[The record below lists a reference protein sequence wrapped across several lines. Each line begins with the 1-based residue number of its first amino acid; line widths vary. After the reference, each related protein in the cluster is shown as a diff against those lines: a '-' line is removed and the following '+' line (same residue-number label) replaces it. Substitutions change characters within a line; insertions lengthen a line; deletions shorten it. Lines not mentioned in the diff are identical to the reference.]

1 MNQYLHKYLS
11 LNKKMSIPDIGNLVI
26 ESSGAQLDAI
36 NGLLYA
42 PTQIIQ
48 FKQDVATAD
57 KFFFDFLANE
67 LGVDEVVAIRSFH
80 DYLYKLKSTINTP
93 SGAVIKGIG
102 RLKKEDN
109 GYILFTPE
117 KNLLELMP
125 QVKLDAAYPLPK
137 KAEAINYDQDK
148 NLTFQEEEDIRELLG
163 QESEGEDA
171 DNWWIYAVI
180 LLLIGVGA
188 LLFYYV

>member
-1 MNQYLHKYLS
+1 MNQYLNKYLS
-11 LNKKMSIPDIGNLVI
+11 LNKKLSIPDIGNLVI

-42 PTQIIQ
+42 PTQVIQ
-48 FKQDVATAD
+48 FKQENATAD

-80 DYLYKLKSTINTP
+80 DYLYKIKSTINTP
-93 SGAVIKGIG
+93 QGAVIPGIG

-109 GYILFTPE
+109 GYILFSPE
-117 KNLLELMP
+117 KNLLELTP
-125 QVKLDAAYPLPK
+125 QVKLDATYPMPK
-137 KAEAINYDQDK
+137 KAVSIDYDK
-148 NLTFQEEEDIRELLG
+148 EKELTFQEEEDIRELLG
-163 QESEGEDA
+163 QESEGEES
-171 DNWWIYAVI
+171 DNWWIYAII